1 MMHPESR
8 SLQGSCLGLWSCARQ
23 HHHMRALHRGK
34 KKSLLW
40 DINSLARCGSAW
52 GIFLGLCRL
61 PTAAQAGTSP
71 STQAA
76 KASHVVWGGG
86 GKAGIY
92 KVALLIINMTCR
104 LSRPPMHSG
113 HGHDVEK
120 SAINMYTASLPPTE
134 NKGKGS
140 LMLSLQGADSPQ
152 ARQGWCLKRNTVSVG
167 TLLSPPEGCLG
178 AFLRN
183 PETAALTSGPVP
195 GDQNKVKARAAT
207 AHSRSALLRAH
218 G

>member
-1 MMHPESR
+1 MWE
-8 SLQGSCLGLWSCARQ
+8 CLGYFPRTVPAPHSCTGRHQ
-23 HHHMRALHRGK
+23 PLHSGCQ
-34 KKSLLW
+34 SE
-40 DINSLARCGSAW
+40 SCGM
-52 GIFLGLCRL
+52 
-61 PTAAQAGTSP
+61 
-71 STQAA
+71 
-76 KASHVVWGGG
+76 GGG

-167 TLLSPPEGCLG
+167 TLLSPPGGCLG
-178 AFLRN
+178 ALLRN
-183 PETAALTSGPVP
+183 PETAALTSGPAP

>member
-8 SLQGSCLGLWSCARQ
+8 PCKARVLGSGHVHDSITTCGLSTG
-23 HHHMRALHRGK
+23 GK
-34 KKSLLW
+34 KKSPLW

-52 GIFLGLCRL
+52 GIFLGLCWL

-76 KASHVVWGGG
+76 KASHMVLGGM
-86 GKAGIY
+86 AGIY

-120 SAINMYTASLPPTE
+120 SAINMYTASLPSTE

-140 LMLSLQGADSPQ
+140 
-152 ARQGWCLKRNTVSVG
+152 RQGRAGASREIRSVW
-167 TLLSPPEGCLG
+167 
-178 AFLRN
+178 
-183 PETAALTSGPVP
+183 GP
-195 GDQNKVKARAAT
+195 
-207 AHSRSALLRAH
+207 S
-218 G
+218 